1 MTSTEIFL
9 LVYSAWA
16 INKANHQQ
24 YYAPS
29 KSQRSWRFCRGWAE
43 TKQFLFILKIYNN
56 DKYPKQNQIGA
67 KYVSTLYSTAKYQIK
82 VF

>member
-1 MTSTEIFL
+1 MSAVSPYLYLNI
-9 LVYSAWA
+9 VYELY
-16 INKANHQQ
+16 IDI
-24 YYAPS
+24 
-29 KSQRSWRFCRGWAE
+29 RGWAE

>member
-1 MTSTEIFL
+1 MIEKILPDNSKAVTGHVAKVSHKL
-9 LVYSAWA
+9 PYS
-16 INKANHQQ
+16 
-24 YYAPS
+24 
-29 KSQRSWRFCRGWAE
+29 RGWAE

>member
-1 MTSTEIFL
+1 MTGKI
-9 LVYSAWA
+9 
-16 INKANHQQ
+16 
-24 YYAPS
+24 
-29 KSQRSWRFCRGWAE
+29 RGWAE

>member
-1 MTSTEIFL
+1 MKLHWRYIGVE
-9 LVYSAWA
+9 
-16 INKANHQQ
+16 
-24 YYAPS
+24 
-29 KSQRSWRFCRGWAE
+29 QRLNP
-43 TKQFLFILKIYNN
+43 FLFILKIYNN

>member
-1 MTSTEIFL
+1 MWI
-9 LVYSAWA
+9 AA
-16 INKANHQQ
+16 IIVE
-24 YYAPS
+24 Y
-29 KSQRSWRFCRGWAE
+29 RGWAE

>member
-1 MTSTEIFL
+1 MVTSVFYE
-9 LVYSAWA
+9 
-16 INKANHQQ
+16 
-24 YYAPS
+24 
-29 KSQRSWRFCRGWAE
+29 RFRGWAE

>member
-1 MTSTEIFL
+1 MSMIETFNYHLED
-9 LVYSAWA
+9 
-16 INKANHQQ
+16 INE
-24 YYAPS
+24 
-29 KSQRSWRFCRGWAE
+29 FRGWAE

>member
-1 MTSTEIFL
+1 MGCYLGLCTPE
-9 LVYSAWA
+9 
-16 INKANHQQ
+16 H
-24 YYAPS
+24 
-29 KSQRSWRFCRGWAE
+29 RGWAE

>member
-1 MTSTEIFL
+1 MYDDYKKTFHYEAIHKTEDL
-9 LVYSAWA
+9 LRLSFIGSIRRAD
-16 INKANHQQ
+16 
-24 YYAPS
+24 
-29 KSQRSWRFCRGWAE
+29 RGWAE

>member
-1 MTSTEIFL
+1 MALGYIRPTRIGTLVPTKSFST
-9 LVYSAWA
+9 
-16 INKANHQQ
+16 
-24 YYAPS
+24 
-29 KSQRSWRFCRGWAE
+29 RGWAE

-67 KYVSTLYSTAKYQIK
+67 KYVFTLYSIAKYQIK